1 MPLFKILNWS
11 KTHLLQN
18 TFFSIKLYNLPLK
31 KSMQKLLI
39 NLFHNTI
46 ISEKKSKYGMGF
58 FVGLISSNNTSF

>member
-31 KSMQKLLI
+31 KSMQKFLI

-46 ISEKKSKYGMGF
+46 ISEKKNQSTVWVF
-58 FVGLISSNNTSF
+58 L